1 MQHDLDSEH
10 DMADIADNSWGAMFR
25 GARGLAAITL
35 ASGVGLQA
43 LETFIG
49 STLLPSVVAEIGGL
63 ELFAWNTTVFIVA
76 SIVASIFAA
85 VRPFNLGPRGI
96 YIFAA
101 FGFGLGSLIC
111 GLAPSMEVMLLGRA
125 VQGFGAGLLTAM
137 SYSMIRVMFPPEL
150 WGRAFAL
157 ISSVWGVSTVIGPA
171 IGGMFAAFDAW
182 RLAFLVLVPCSALL
196 WLLALRVIPRSSG
209 ETGMSRFPV
218 LQIML
223 LIGAVALISVASILT
238 EGAVLPALLVGLA
251 VLAILALGVIDRHRE
266 NHLFPRGTFTLKGN
280 LPALFAAMMLL
291 NLAIVCD
298 MFVPLFVQQLHGQA
312 PLIAGYM
319 VALVAVGWS
328 SGSVIVANWTGAR
341 ERAVLVIGPALQV
354 VGLVGLALF
363 VGRDNTAGEI
373 LPLVPIG
380 VALVF
385 LGTGI
390 GISWSHISSRLLN
403 SAPAGEGDL
412 TSAAISMVQLFASGF
427 GAAVA
432 GVIVNAAGLANGNSV
447 VATIAAANWLY
458 WLFAIAPLLA
468 IPVLWSVARNGR
480 PASAGVEQPAE

>member
-1 MQHDLDSEH
+1 MAAANDST
-10 DMADIADNSWGAMFR
+10 AGNSWGAMFR
-25 GARGLAAITL
+25 GSRGLAAITL

-49 STLLPSVVAEIGGL
+49 STLLPSVVRDIGGL
-63 ELFAWNTTVFIVA
+63 ELFAWNTTVFIIA

-85 VRPFNLGPRGI
+85 VRPFHLGPRGI
-96 YIFAA
+96 YLFAA

-111 GLAPSMEVMLLGRA
+111 GLAPNMEVMLVGRA

-137 SYSMIRVMFPPEL
+137 SYSMIRLVFPPEL

-157 ISSVWGVSTVIGPA
+157 ISSVWGVSTVVGPA
-171 IGGMFAAFDAW
+171 VGGVFAAFDAW
-182 RLAFLVLVPCSALL
+182 RLAFFVLVPCSALL
-196 WLLALRVIPRSSG
+196 GLLALRVIPRSSG
-209 ETGMSRFPV
+209 EAGMTRFPM

-238 EGAVLPALLVGLA
+238 EGVVLPALLVGLA
-251 VLAILALGVIDRHRE
+251 VLAILALGVIDQHRE
-266 NHLFPRGTFTLKGN
+266 NHLFPRGSFRLGSN
-280 LPALFAAMMLL
+280 LPTLFLAMLLL
-291 NLAIVCD
+291 NLAIICD
-298 MFVPLFVQQLHGQA
+298 MFVPLFLQQLHGQA

-328 SGSVIVANWTGAR
+328 SGSVTVANWTGAR
-341 ERAVLVIGPALQV
+341 ERAVLVIGPVLQLI
-354 VGLVGLALF
+354 GLVGLALF
-363 VGRDNTAGEI
+363 VGRDNTAGAVQ
-373 LPLVPIG
+373 PLVPIG
-380 VALVF
+380 IALLF
-385 LGTGI
+385 LGAGI
-390 GISWSHISSRLLN
+390 GISWSHVSARLLN

-432 GVIVNAAGLANGNSV
+432 GVIVNAAGLAAGENVESV
-447 VATIAAANWLY
+447 IAASNWLY
-458 WLFAIAPLLA
+458 WLFALAPLIA

-480 PASAGVEQPAE
+480 PAGVVEAVELPAE

>member
-1 MQHDLDSEH
+1 
-10 DMADIADNSWGAMFR
+10 MFR
-25 GARGLAAITL
+25 GGRGLAAITL

-49 STLLPSVVAEIGGL
+49 STLLPSVVREIGGL

-85 VRPFNLGPRGI
+85 VRPFDLGPRGI

-111 GLAPSMEVMLLGRA
+111 GLAPNMEVMLVGRA

-171 IGGMFAAFDAW
+171 IGGIFAAFDAW
-182 RLAFLVLVPCSALL
+182 RLAFFVLVPCAALL
-196 WLLALRVIPRSSG
+196 GLLALRVIPRSSG
-209 ETGMSRFPV
+209 EAGMTRVPV

-238 EGAVLPALLVGLA
+238 EGVVLPALLVGLA
-251 VLAILALGVIDRHRE
+251 VLAILALGVIDQRRE
-266 NHLFPRGTFTLKGN
+266 NHLFPRGTFRRRGA
-280 LPALFAAMMLL
+280 LPMLFLAMLLL
-291 NLAIVCD
+291 NLGIISD
-298 MFVPLFVQQLHGQA
+298 MFVPLFLQQLHGQA

-328 SGSVIVANWTGAR
+328 SGSVVVANWTGAR
-341 ERAVLVIGPALQV
+341 ERLVLILGPVLQLI
-354 VGLVGLALF
+354 GLVGLALF
-363 VGRDNTAGEI
+363 MGHDNTAGAI
-373 LPLVPIG
+373 LPLLPVG
-380 VALVF
+380 VALLF

-390 GISWSHISSRLLN
+390 GISWSHVSARLLT

-432 GVIVNAAGLANGNSV
+432 GVIVNAAGLGSADGVESV
-447 VATIAAANWLY
+447 ISAANWLY
-458 WLFAIAPLLA
+458 WLFALAPLLA
-468 IPVLWSVARNGR
+468 IPVLWSIARNGQ
-480 PASAGVEQPAE
+480 PAGTAVGQPAE